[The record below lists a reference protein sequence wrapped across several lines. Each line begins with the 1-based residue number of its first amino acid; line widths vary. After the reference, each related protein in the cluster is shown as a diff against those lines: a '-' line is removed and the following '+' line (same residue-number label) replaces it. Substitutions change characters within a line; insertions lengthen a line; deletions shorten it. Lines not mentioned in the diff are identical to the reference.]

1 MKETP
6 HLLLLLCFQKPVKP
20 WLIATLDSGFVQ
32 VWSKPDDPLPLLT
45 KLSDGKSCKA
55 TSCDRHQA
63 LLFGPACPG
72 SSHTKRSRARHFHRL
87 AFYRKTYLS
96 SHRYNFV
103 DGGT

>member
-1 MKETP
+1 M
-6 HLLLLLCFQKPVKP
+6 
-20 WLIATLDSGFVQ
+20 IALTSLDPS
-32 VWSKPDDPLPLLT
+32 LPPYSPYSNEGNAPSFT
-45 KLSDGKSCKA
+45 ASMFPGKA